1 MIVQQATT
9 ARRTLTSEDDLHSP
23 QPNKATSH
31 LPPSE
36 MLVDVAVRREFLRR
50 IARMLQGKRQPSG

>member
-9 ARRTLTSEDDLHSP
+9 ARRTLTTEDDLHSS
-23 QPNKATSH
+23 QPSQATSH

-36 MLVDVAVRREFLRR
+36 MPVDVAVRQEFLRR
-50 IARMLQGKRQPSG
+50 VAKMLQRKRQPSG